1 MSNKFSLESL
11 RQAQGQY
18 EAEQK
23 QKKQAKSGGNTDKYI
38 KAAGVAQKMMS
49 SGEGGGDQ
57 GGGNTDEGSG
67 MMGGAAQGAAVGT
80 SIMPGWG
87 TAIGAVAGA
96 VMGSASASAARK
108 AKNRQIEAQKL
119 KAIGEIKQ
127 REGEQL
133 ANVLAGMG
141 SRMKI
146 Y

>member
-38 KAAGVAQKMMS
+38 QAAGVAQKMMS

-67 MMGGAAQGAAVGT
+67 MMSGAVQGASAGAAFGPYGA
-80 SIMPGWG
+80 
-87 TAIGAVAGA
+87 AIGAVAGA

-127 REGEQL
+127 QEGQQI

-146 Y
+146 R